1 MCYRPVF
8 FLGKKEKG
16 LLSIHDLNIDWPM
29 KNDVRFIWENVWQND
44 IWGNVWFYFIPIVF
58 NDFHKTESHCN
69 TLIIL
74 IKENML
80 GLKMSFQTLFDLI

>member
-1 MCYRPVF
+1 MTLDLY
-8 FLGKKEKG
+8 EKM
-16 LLSIHDLNIDWPM
+16 SDKMTYEEMSD
-29 KNDVRFIWENVWQND
+29 FI
-44 IWGNVWFYFIPIVF
+44 F